1 MSSMRYK
8 AIFQVVIR
16 HGWEGA
22 MQMNGMNE

>member
-1 MSSMRYK
+1 MRYK